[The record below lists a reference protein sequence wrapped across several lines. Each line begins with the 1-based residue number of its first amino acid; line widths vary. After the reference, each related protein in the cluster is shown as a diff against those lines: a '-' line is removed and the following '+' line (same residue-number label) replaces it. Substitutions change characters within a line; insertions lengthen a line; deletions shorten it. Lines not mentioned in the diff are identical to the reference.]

1 MVLARI
7 ELFGGNDERSD
18 ESMKWVLLGS
28 PDPLSHG
35 RLPPEHEVHRGA
47 YIMIIQIV
55 YSKFY
60 PFFFFFK
67 NTFKFYYSRTQFLI
81 LLYYSSYVI
90 NCTVK
95 LISVVIKFKVIS

>member
-35 RLPPEHEVHRGA
+35 RLPPEHELHRGA

-60 PFFFFFK
+60 LFFFK
-67 NTFKFYYSRTQFLI
+67 YIFKFYYSKSQFFI

-90 NCTVK
+90 DCTMK
-95 LISVVIKFKVIS
+95 LIYVVIKFKAIF